1 MQPEVRALL
10 AQSDEYSMARYPI
23 ESQYLVDADFLAQSN
38 VRFLVA
44 RLDGR
49 AVGCGAL
56 VVAHDGSAELKRMIV
71 DADARG
77 RGVGRA
83 ILAALEAVAR
93 REHLRIIR
101 LETGT
106 LNQEAVGLYRAC
118 GYQER
123 GPFAGYT
130 DDPLSVFMEKDV
142 AA

>member
-10 AQSDEYSMARYPI
+10 AQSDEYSMARYPL
-23 ESQYLVDADFLAQSN
+23 ESQHLVDADFLAQPN

-44 RLDGR
+44 RLDGC
-49 AVGCGAL
+49 AAGCGAL
-56 VVAHDGSAELKRMIV
+56 VLAQDGSAELKRMIV

-83 ILAALEAVAR
+83 ILAALEVVAR
-93 REHLRIIR
+93 RELVRIIR

-106 LNQEAVGLYRAC
+106 LNLEAVGLYRAC
-118 GYQER
+118 GYHER
-123 GPFAGYT
+123 GPFAPYS
-130 DDPLSVFMEKDV
+130 DDPLSVFMEKAV